1 MFKKRRILPKEK
13 GKLYSQYTI
22 WNNREVEQID
32 LADLWTFFPLQEK
45 TKNEKYGVKGEDFF
59 EPLKK
64 DIKLNG
70 MINPV
75 VVIPIT
81 KELTERWEGNFA
93 MWLFKHPI
101 DWESK
106 DVQLAVFTGNNRY
119 HVAEQL
125 GCTSIDCIV
134 LEKDDLV
141 SASRIQ
147 DPIKSVE
154 NNKEKESVRRMVL
167 KESRQ
172 ET

>member
-1 MFKKRRILPKEK
+1 MFEKRRILPKEE
-13 GKLYSQYTI
+13 GKLYSQYTT
-22 WNNREVEQID
+22 WNNREVVQID
-32 LADLWTFFPLQEK
+32 MADLWTFFPLQERNA
-45 TKNEKYGVKGEDFF
+45 NEKYGVEGEDFF

-93 MWLFKHPI
+93 MWLYRHPI

-119 HVAEQL
+119 HVAKQL

-134 LEKDDLV
+134 LEQDDLV
-141 SASRIQ
+141 SAARIQ
-147 DPIKSVE
+147 DPIATSKNKKENDSVSRMVF
-154 NNKEKESVRRMVL
+154 KES
-167 KESRQ
+167 K
-172 ET
+172 